1 MDEDY
6 YKPIRDK
13 SAFNDNYIE
22 YESREDKKKIINKRI
37 SFND

>member
-6 YKPIRDK
+6 YKPIRVK
-13 SAFNDNYIE
+13 SAFNDNYID
-22 YESREDKKKIINKRI
+22 YESRGDKKIIDKTI